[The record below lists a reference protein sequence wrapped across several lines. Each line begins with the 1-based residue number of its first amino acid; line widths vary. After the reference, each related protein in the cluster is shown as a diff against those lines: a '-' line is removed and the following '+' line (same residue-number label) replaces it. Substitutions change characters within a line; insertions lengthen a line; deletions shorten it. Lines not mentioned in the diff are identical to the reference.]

1 MKSLLAFLAASVLA
15 VSAVAA
21 DSPDPAA
28 GADLYKKSCAAC
40 HASGVAGAPK
50 LGDKAAWDPLI
61 AEGMGVMMHIAINGK
76 GAMPPRGA
84 SSASDDEL
92 RNAVLY
98 MIAETDPDA
107 LKSLDVNAEPST
119 ESAKKPAAEK
129 AGEEQAAEKAGEE
142 QAGEE
147 KAGEE
152 QAGEEKAGEEKAGE
166 EKAGE
171 EEAEA
176 DEQKTDG
183 AAKPDP
189 QAGAEL
195 YKQSCA
201 ACHATGVAGAPK
213 VGDKAAWDPR
223 IAEGMGVMMHIAING
238 KGAMPPRGASSASDD
253 ELRNAV
259 LYMVSETDPD
269 ALKTLDVNAK
279 PSAGG
284 GEQPAAEKP
293 EGGESGEAAAGAES
307 DTGEVDLAAGEKAY
321 KATCAAC
328 HGDDGNSTVPTQPT
342 LAQQFPEYTAKQLH
356 EFKSGK
362 RTDAIMQ
369 AMAAPLSD
377 ADIRNISAWLGQQKA
392 KPGFAK
398 DADLIKTGQSIYRGG
413 LANRKIPACA
423 ACHSPNGAGIPSQ
436 YPRLA
441 GQFAEYTAKQ
451 LKDFGDNSRANSDVM
466 HDIAIYMTAS
476 EIDAVSDYISG
487 LR

>member
-1 MKSLLAFLAASVLA
+1 MSDNTHEDTTGPIKTGKQFFWVSVASFVVPFFTIVALVSWINTGARESPGATDPTAKVEARIQPVGRVLTEADKDEDAAKQEA
-15 VSAVAA
+15 VQAKAEPADEAAGGEKQASAA
-21 DSPDPAA
+21 D
-28 GADLYKKSCAAC
+28 GKKLYESTCSAC
-40 HASGVAGAPK
+40 HAAGVAGAPK
-50 LGDKAAWDPLI
+50 YGDKDAWAPLI
-61 AEGMGVMMHIAINGK
+61 DSGMDAMM
-76 GAMPPRGA
+76 
-84 SSASDDEL
+84 E
-92 RNAVLY
+92 
-98 MIAETDPDA
+98 
-107 LKSLDVNAEPST
+107 
-119 ESAKKPAAEK
+119 
-129 AGEEQAAEKAGEE
+129 
-142 QAGEE
+142 
-147 KAGEE
+147 
-152 QAGEEKAGEEKAGE
+152 
-166 EKAGE
+166 
-171 EEAEA
+171 
-176 DEQKTDG
+176 
-183 AAKPDP
+183 
-189 QAGAEL
+189 
-195 YKQSCA
+195 
-201 ACHATGVAGAPK
+201 
-213 VGDKAAWDPR
+213 
-223 IAEGMGVMMHIAING
+223 IAING